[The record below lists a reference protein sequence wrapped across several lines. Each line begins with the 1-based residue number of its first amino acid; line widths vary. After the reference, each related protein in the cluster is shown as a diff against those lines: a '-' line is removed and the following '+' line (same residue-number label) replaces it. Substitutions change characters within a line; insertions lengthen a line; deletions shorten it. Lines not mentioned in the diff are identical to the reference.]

1 MRTLVCLALTAWT
14 SLYAQEVNTWTF
26 DADQPADT
34 VRGFNRRVPGV
45 EGQAMRFDGQTTHII
60 RPSAKAP
67 RISGPFTV
75 EAWVAIQ
82 TFPWTWCAIA
92 NQEKELKRGYYFA
105 IDPNG
110 HFGLH
115 LAVNGKWIES
125 RSEKPLPLYR
135 WNHIAASYDPSFGI
149 RLFWNGQPA
158 GTRSIT
164 GAPDLATTED
174 LWIGRNLTPRPLSE
188 EVRVVADVAYSFDG
202 LIDEVKIHA
211 RALTAFPNIR
221 VPSKVSLGPPVLP
234 SGPAGPGRFGAYY
247 TRLRYTEE
255 WENLWRVGNV
265 PDVVVRFDNHPTR
278 LVFWRGTSYVP
289 AWVTENGIWYTNE
302 FYENQR
308 EGMPT
313 SAEPMADKQARYST
327 VKILES
333 TPARVVVQWRYA
345 PVSVHY
351 EPVFVDP
358 LTGWGDWVE
367 ETYTVYPDGVCVRK
381 IQTFSSSPYV
391 VPGQGPGEINFRQFH
406 ESIVINPPGTRPE
419 DNIKADAL
427 TLGNMNGE
435 SHTYNWA
442 KEPPGEKATF
452 DPETLKVMHRI
463 SDADTHLHKWLTQ
476 PTNGNIHMVNLK
488 AKYSPY
494 VIVDPRHVAIDCY
507 AGEIIRDRSMF
518 PWWNHWPVSQQ
529 IRSNG
534 RWAVAPD
541 RVSHSSLTHIQSWKP
556 HEERPDGI
564 TMVMLN
570 GLTTGSVT
578 DLLPLAKS
586 WLQAPAVKPATQGF
600 DSLGF
605 DRLERAFVFKR
616 QDPQANYLGLTLEA
630 SAASPL
636 ANPAIVIRNWNA
648 ATAKLLVDGK
658 EPAKGMDVRTGVNP
672 RLDGEDLVIWLGI
685 QSAKP
690 VRIQVSRN

>member
-1 MRTLVCLALTAWT
+1 MKFALFPLLLAGIT
-14 SLYAQEVNTWTF
+14 SAAPVASWSFERIE
-26 DADQPADT
+26 ASDQWQ
-34 VRGFNRRVPGV
+34 GFHRFSPGIS
-45 EGQAMRFDGQTTHII
+45 GQSLRSDGQTTHLI
-60 RPSAKAP
+60 RPAAQAP
-67 RISGPFTV
+67 RLNGAFTI

-82 TFPWTWCAIA
+82 TYPWTWCAIV
-92 NQEKELKRGYYFA
+92 NQEQNLRRGFSFS

-115 LAVNGKWIES
+115 VAVAGKWIES

-135 WNHIAASYDPSFGI
+135 WNHIAAAFDPASGI
-149 RLFWNGQPA
+149 RLYWNGAPA
-158 GTRSIT
+158 GALAVT
-164 GAPDLATTED
+164 GPLEAAAATD
-174 LWIGRNLTPRPLSE
+174 LWIARNLTPRPLSE

-202 LIDEVKIHA
+202 LIDEVAIHDQ
-211 RALTAFPNIR
+211 ALSQFSSPQPPAQNP
-221 VPSKVSLGPPVLP
+221 LGPPVLP
-234 SGPAGPGRFGAYY
+234 AGPKGPGRFGAYY

-255 WENLWRVGNV
+255 WERLWRVGEQ
-265 PDVVVRFDNHPTR
+265 PDVVVRFDDNPTR

-367 ETYTVYPDGVCVRK
+367 ETYTVYPDGSCSRK

-391 VPGQGPGEINFRQFH
+391 VPGQGRGEINFRQFH

-419 DNIKADAL
+419 DNIKAGAI

-435 SHTYNWA
+435 THTYNWE
-442 KEPPGEKATF
+442 KEPPGEPATF

-463 SDADTHLHKWLTQ
+463 SDVDTHLHKWLTK
-476 PTNGNIHMVNLK
+476 PAHGNIHLVNLK
-488 AKYSPY
+488 ARYSPF
-494 VIVDPRHVAIDCY
+494 VVVDPRHVAIDCY
-507 AGEIIRDRSMF
+507 AGEIIRERSMF

-541 RVSHSSLTHIQSWKP
+541 RVSHSSLTHIQSWMP
-556 HEERPDGI
+556 HQERPDGI

-570 GLTTGSVT
+570 GLTTGGVT
-578 DLLPLAKS
+578 ELLPLAKS
-586 WLQAPAVKPATQGF
+586 WLNPPPVSAHSTGF
-600 DSLGF
+600 ESKGF
-605 DRLERAFVFKR
+605 DRLERAFVLVR
-616 QDPQANYLGLTLEA
+616 REA
-630 SAASPL
+630 SATALDVTLQANPGSPL
-636 ANPAIVIRNWNA
+636 VNPALLIRNWNA
-648 ATAKLLVDGK
+648 SQARVRVNGRLLSEGS
-658 EPAKGMDVRTGVNP
+658 ALRTG
-672 RLDGEDLVIWLGI
+672 LTHHIDGAGLVVFLRH
-685 QSAKP
+685 SSETP
-690 VRIQVSRN
+690 LRITVSRD

>member
-1 MRTLVCLALTAWT
+1 MKALVLAIALPG
-14 SLYAQEVNTWTF
+14 LLMAQVASWSWERV
-26 DADQPADT
+26 DAPDRIA
-34 VRGFNRRVPGV
+34 GFHRFAPGIS
-45 EGQAMRFDGQTTHII
+45 GQALRSDGQTTHLI
-60 RPSAKAP
+60 RPAAEAP
-67 RISGPFTV
+67 RLNGSFSI

-82 TFPWTWCAIA
+82 TYPWTWCAIV
-92 NQEKELKRGYYFA
+92 NQEKNRQKGYSFS

-115 LAVNGKWIES
+115 VAVGGQWIES
-125 RSEKPLPLYR
+125 RSDQALPLYR
-135 WNHIAASYDPSFGI
+135 WNHIAATFDTASGI
-149 RLFWNGQPA
+149 RLYWNGSLA
-158 GTRSIT
+158 GSRPIQGPFQS
-164 GAPDLATTED
+164 AADAD
-174 LWIGRNLTPRPLSE
+174 LWIARNLTPRPLSE

-202 LIDEVKIHA
+202 LIDEVRIHD
-211 RALTAFPNIR
+211 RALPQFSGVNPPTQAP
-221 VPSKVSLGPPVLP
+221 LGPPVLP
-234 SGPAGPGRFGAYY
+234 SGPKDAGRFGAYY

-255 WENLWRVGNV
+255 WERLWRVGDQA
-265 PDVVVRFDNHPTR
+265 DVIVRFENNPTR

-367 ETYTVYPDGVCVRK
+367 ETYTVYPDGTCVRK
-381 IQTFSSSPYV
+381 IQTFSSSPYAV
-391 VPGQGPGEINFRQFH
+391 EGQGAGEINFRQFH
-406 ESIVINPPGTRPE
+406 ESIIINPPGTRPE
-419 DNIKADAL
+419 DNIKPGAI
-427 TLGNMNGE
+427 TLGNMKGE
-435 SHTYNWA
+435 AHTYNWE
-442 KEPPGEKATF
+442 KEAPGEKATF
-452 DPETLKVMHRI
+452 DPETLRVMHRI
-463 SDADTHLHKWLTQ
+463 SDRDTHLHKWLTKPAQ
-476 PTNGNIHMVNLK
+476 GNIHLVNLK
-488 AKYSPY
+488 AKYSPF

-541 RVSHSSLTHIQSWKP
+541 RVSHSSLTHIQSWMP

-570 GLTTGSVT
+570 GLTTGGVQE
-578 DLLPLAKS
+578 LLPLAKS
-586 WLQAPAVKPATQGF
+586 WLEAPPVQMKSSSFEAR
-600 DSLGF
+600 GF
-605 DRLERAFVFKR
+605 DRTEGAFVFAR
-616 QDPQANYLGLTLEA
+616 RDA
-630 SAASPL
+630 AASSLEFTIQATSNSPL
-636 ANPAIVIRNWNA
+636 IHPALVIRNWNSA
-648 ATAKLLVDGK
+648 SAKVSVNGK
-658 EPAKGMDVRTGVNP
+658 SLSEGMGLRTGIIH
-672 RLDGEDLVIWLGI
+672 RLDGEDLIVWIPQTRTDTLRVLI
-685 QSAKP
+685 
-690 VRIQVSRN
+690 SRN

>member
-1 MRTLVCLALTAWT
+1 MKLAIFACFMTA
-14 SLYAQEVNTWTF
+14 SLACGQVAFWPFER
-26 DADQPADT
+26 DAPPDK
-34 VRGFNRRVPGV
+34 V
-45 EGQAMRFDGQTTHII
+45 EGFYRFAPGITGQALRSDGQTTHII
-60 RPSAKAP
+60 RPAAQAP
-67 RISGPFTV
+67 RMDGPFTI

-82 TFPWTWCAIA
+82 TYPWTWCAIV
-92 NQEKELKRGYYFA
+92 NQEKKLQRGYSFS

-115 LAVNGKWIES
+115 VAVGGKWIES

-135 WNHIAASYDPSFGI
+135 WNHLAATFDPSAGI
-149 RLFWNGQPA
+149 RLFWNGAPA
-158 GTRSIT
+158 GTHAVT
-164 GAPDLATTED
+164 GALDIAGDTD
-174 LWIGRNLTPRPLSE
+174 LWVARNLTPRPLSE
-188 EVRVVADVAYSFDG
+188 EVRVVADVTSSFDG
-202 LIDEVKIHA
+202 LIDELTIHD
-211 RALTAFPNIR
+211 RALTQFAAVRP
-221 VPSKVSLGPPVLP
+221 PAQPPLGPPVLP
-234 SGPAGPGRFGAYY
+234 SGPRGPGRFGAFY

-255 WENLWRVGNV
+255 WERLWRVGDQ
-265 PDVVVRFDNHPTR
+265 PDVVVRFDDNPTR
-278 LVFWRGTSYVP
+278 LIFWRGTSYIP

-313 SAEPMADKQARYST
+313 SAEPMADKQARFSS

-367 ETYTVYPDGVCVRK
+367 ETYTVYPDGSCARK
-381 IQTFSSSPYV
+381 IRTFSSSPHV

-419 DNIKADAL
+419 DNIKPDAI
-427 TLGNMNGE
+427 TLGNMKGE
-435 SHTYNWA
+435 SFTYNWE
-442 KEPPGEKATF
+442 KEPPGDKATF

-463 SDADTHLHKWLTQ
+463 SDRDTHLHKWLTK
-476 PTNGNIHMVNLK
+476 PANGNIHLVNLK
-488 AKYSPY
+488 AKFSPY

-507 AGEIIRDRSMF
+507 AGEIIRERSMF

-541 RVSHSSLTHIQSWKP
+541 RVSHSSLTHIQSWMP
-556 HEERPDGI
+556 HEERPDGL

-570 GLTTGSVT
+570 GLTSESVT
-578 DLLPLAKS
+578 GLLPLAKS
-586 WLQAPAVKPATQGF
+586 WLDAPSAHAHTAGF
-600 DSLGF
+600 ESRGF
-605 DRLERAFVFKR
+605 DRTERAFVLTR
-616 QDPQANYLGLTLEA
+616 RDASARSLDVTLQAT
-630 SAASPL
+630 AASPL
-636 ANPAIVIRNWNA
+636 VNPAIVIRNWNFA
-648 ATAKLLVDGK
+648 QAKVRVNGRLLTEGS
-658 EPAKGMDVRTGVNP
+658 AFRTGVTH
-672 RLDGEDLVIWLGI
+672 RLDGEDLIVWMRHSGTTPL
-685 QSAKP
+685 
-690 VRIQVSRN
+690 RITVSQN

>member
-1 MRTLVCLALTAWT
+1 MRVVVFLLIAWM
-14 SLYAQEVNTWTF
+14 SVMGQSGM
-26 DADQPADT
+26 
-34 VRGFNRRVPGV
+34 RGFYREVPGV
-45 EGQAMRFDGQTTHII
+45 TGKAVRFDGQTTHLV
-60 RPSAKAP
+60 RPAP
-67 RISGPFTV
+67 RLEGPFTI
-75 EAWVAIQ
+75 EAWIGIQ
-82 TFPWTWCAIA
+82 TYPWTWCAIA
-92 NQEKELKRGYYFA
+92 NQEKDLKRGYYFA

-115 LAVNGKWIES
+115 LSINGKWVES
-125 RSEKPLPLYR
+125 RSTEALPLYQ
-135 WNHIAASYDPSFGI
+135 WNHIAASYDPAYGI
-149 RLFWNGQPA
+149 RLFRNGHEA
-158 GTRSIT
+158 GSLRIT
-164 GAPDLATTED
+164 GKPDFAPDAD

-202 LIDEVKIHA
+202 IIDDVKIVD
-211 RALTAFPNIR
+211 RAVTTFSNLPAAPKTTLA
-221 VPSKVSLGPPVLP
+221 PPVLP
-234 SGPAGPGRFGAYY
+234 SGPPGPGKFGAYY
-247 TRLRYTEE
+247 TRLRFNEE
-255 WENLWRVGNV
+255 WERPWRVGET
-265 PDVVVRFDNHPTR
+265 PDIVVRFENNATR

-313 SAEPMADKQARYST
+313 SAEPMADKQARFSS

-367 ETYTVYPDGVCVRK
+367 ETYTVYPDGVCIRK
-381 IQTFSSSPYV
+381 IQTFSYSPYV

-427 TLGNMNGE
+427 TIGNMRGE
-435 SHTYNWA
+435 AHTYNWE

-452 DPETLKVMHRI
+452 DAETLKVMHRI
-463 SDADTHLHKWLTQ
+463 SDADTHLHKWLTK
-476 PTNGNIHMVNLK
+476 PANGNIHLVNLK
-488 AKYSPY
+488 AKFSPF

-541 RVSHSSLTHIQSWKP
+541 RVSHSSLTHIQSWEP
-556 HEERPDGI
+556 HEERPDGL

-570 GLTTGSVT
+570 GLTQSGVT
-578 DLLPLAKS
+578 DLVPLAKS
-586 WLQAPAVKPATQGF
+586 WLNAPPAGTGVY
-600 DSLGF
+600 
-605 DRLERAFVFKR
+605 DRLEGAYVFAHKK
-616 QDPQANYLGLTLEA
+616 DSSSLTATIDA
-630 SAASPL
+630 SENSPL
-636 ANPAIVIRNWNA
+636 HHPALVIRNWNA
-648 ATAKLLVDGK
+648 STARVQINGK
-658 EPAKGMDVRTGVNP
+658 NAEFRSGIVN
-672 RLDGEDLVIWLGI
+672 RLDGEDLVIWLPI
-685 QSAKP
+685 QSTQP
-690 VRIQVSRN
+690 VKIQITRN